1 MTCPWYYSPGE
12 KKADDRAA
20 KNPIFAQ
27 VSANAGTVSPRR
39 MTLGVATATLGV
51 YLLIAVLAYF
61 VSYTQD
67 VAALEGAPE
76 AVPLHNPTG
85 WIGAYSAH
93 LLIYRGFGWI
103 GILLP
108 IALTYMGISWVRG
121 RPVKRLYLL
130 AGLGILY
137 FFSTLG
143 GVLAQMGV
151 VEDLLWCGVIG
162 AAFADFLALYVGK
175 VGLILSWL
183 LLIGGA
189 GYFFWRFW
197 KSRTQQAPAVPE
209 AEPVFT
215 RSEASGEVS
224 EENLSVQAPE
234 SQSFFTIRPLQE
246 ESYETPYEADGDPS
260 SSVPELQPD
269 IATSQTL
276 ALHPAEAHTRISEAS
291 RAEVAVHSQISPSG
305 SPITKTESIQP
316 HSSES
321 SSPHLPL
328 KPTASPFDSQWIFP
342 PLTLLD
348 IHETRGIPLPT
359 ETELEAHKNQIVE
372 SLSHYGITITRI
384 TATVGPTVTLFEIV
398 PAPGIRISRIR
409 SLEDDIALSLA
420 ALGIRIIAPLPGK
433 GTIGIEVPHR
443 NPQTVSLRGILA
455 SRAFQEGKG
464 ALLLGLGKTISNEA
478 YVRDLAQMPHLLIA
492 GATGQ
497 GKSVSLNCMIL
508 SLIYRLSPY
517 QVRFLLIDP
526 KKVEMSL
533 YQHLARHYLVQIPTL
548 ASGIITEVEE
558 ALPAL
563 QSLVREME
571 LRYDLLK
578 EARVRN
584 IVEYNEAYSSGRLTH
599 LEGHR
604 YLPYIVLIIDELAD
618 LMMTAGKEVETPI
631 CRLAQLARA
640 VGIHLIVATQR
651 PSVNVITGLIKANFP
666 VRISFRVSS
675 GVDSRT
681 ILDVN
686 GAERL
691 IGRGDMLFSM
701 GTDMLR
707 LQSGYVGTAE
717 IERVVAFIEGQPR
730 VEPYILPEPPQPEKD
745 ETPEMEDEGTRD
757 PLFYE
762 AALLVVRS
770 QYGSTS
776 LLQRK
781 LGVGF
786 NRAGRLMDQLEK
798 AGIVGPARG
807 SKPREVLIQDEG
819 LLEAYR

>member
-1 MTCPWYYSPGE
+1 M
-12 KKADDRAA
+12 
-20 KNPIFAQ
+20 
-27 VSANAGTVSPRR
+27 AGSVSPRR
-39 MTLGVATATLGV
+39 MILGVATAVLGV
-51 YLLIAVLAYF
+51 YWLIAVLAYF
-61 VSYTQD
+61 ISYKED
-67 VAALEGAPE
+67 LAALEGAPS
-76 AVPLHNPTG
+76 AVLLHNPTG
-85 WIGAYSAH
+85 WIGARLAH
-93 LLIYRGFGWI
+93 LTIYRGFGWI
-103 GILLP
+103 GVLFPLL
-108 IALTYMGISWVRG
+108 LTYMGVRWVQG
-121 RPVKRLYLL
+121 RPVKKRYLHLSL
-130 AGLGILY
+130 AVLY

-143 GVLAQMGV
+143 GVLAQLGL
-151 VEDLLWCGVIG
+151 VEDLVWCGVVG
-162 AAFADFLALYVGK
+162 AAFADFLALYIGK
-175 VGLILSWL
+175 VGLLLTWL
-183 LLIGGA
+183 LLIGGGA
-189 GYFFWRFW
+189 YILWRW
-197 KSRTQQAPAVPE
+197 WQKRSGRAMATDSLPE
-209 AEPVFT
+209 QEAFEMKNVDEPPVMT
-215 RSEASGEVS
+215 
-224 EENLSVQAPE
+224 PE
-234 SQSFFTIRPLQE
+234 PDFFFTIRPLSE
-246 ESYETPYEADGDPS
+246 EPPLS
-260 SSVPELQPD
+260 SFPLSDEEH
-269 IATSQTL
+269 ATSPSASEFPPLVETSASETEAGEALSHSGETTFPAQSSNSSDSGHRSAMPLPLSQEAPQPLSQKETL
-276 ALHPAEAHTRISEAS
+276 SGPG
-291 RAEVAVHSQISPSG
+291 VAVKPPVPTG
-305 SPITKTESIQP
+305 SW
-316 HSSES
+316 
-321 SSPHLPL
+321 
-328 KPTASPFDSQWIFP
+328 FFP

-348 IHETRGIPLPT
+348 THENRSMPLPT
-359 ETELEAHKNQIVE
+359 EAELQAYKNQIVE
-372 SLSHYGITITRI
+372 TLSHYGISIVRI

-433 GTIGIEVPHR
+433 GTIGIEVPHKH
-443 NPQTVSLRGILA
+443 PQTVSLRGILA
-455 SRAFQEGKG
+455 SKAFQEGQG

-478 YVRDLAQMPHLLIA
+478 YVKDLAQMPHLLIA

-497 GKSVSLNCMIL
+497 GKSVALNCMIL
-508 SLIYRLSPY
+508 SLLYRRSPHE
-517 QVRFLLIDP
+517 VRFLLIDP

-533 YQHLARHYLVQIPTL
+533 YQHLSKHYLVQIPTL
-548 ASGIITEVEE
+548 SAGIITEVEE

-563 QSLVREME
+563 QSLVLEME

-584 IVEYNEAYSSGRLTH
+584 ITEYNEAYLSGRLNH

-640 VGIHLIVATQR
+640 VGIHLIIATQR

-666 VRISFRVSS
+666 VRMSFRVSS

-701 GTDMLR
+701 GTEMLR
-707 LQSGYVGTAE
+707 LQSGFVNTTE
-717 IERVVAFIEGQPR
+717 IERVVAFIEDQPP
-730 VEPYILPEPPQPEKD
+730 VEPYILPEPPRPEK
-745 ETPEMEDEGTRD
+745 EESASMPEDGERD

-770 QYGSTS
+770 GYGSTS

-781 LGVGF
+781 LGIGF

-807 SKPREVLIQDEG
+807 SKPREVLIQDES

>member
-1 MTCPWYYSPGE
+1 
-12 KKADDRAA
+12 
-20 KNPIFAQ
+20 
-27 VSANAGTVSPRR
+27 
-39 MTLGVATATLGV
+39 MTLGVAVATFGV
-51 YLLIAVLAYF
+51 YLLIAVVAYF

-67 VAALEGAPE
+67 LAALEGAPG

-85 WIGAYSAH
+85 WVGARLAH
-93 LLIYRGFGWI
+93 LLTYRGFGWI
-103 GILLP
+103 GILFP

-121 RPVKRLYLL
+121 RPVKRRYLL
-130 AGLGILY
+130 TGLLALY

-143 GVLAQMGV
+143 GVLAQAGW
-151 VEDLLWCGVIG
+151 VEDLIWCGVIG
-162 AAFADFLALYVGK
+162 AAFADVLALYIGK
-175 VGLILSWL
+175 VGLLLSWIL
-183 LLIGGA
+183 LVGGLA
-189 GYFFWRFW
+189 YYLWRAW
-197 KSRTQQAPAVPE
+197 KQRRQQSRPDTDIQTPTTSPE
-209 AEPVFT
+209 ASSDEPLT
-215 RSEASGEVS
+215 APHSGALE
-224 EENLSVQAPE
+224 PDF
-234 SQSFFTIRPLQE
+234 FFTIRPLQE
-246 ESYETPYEADGDPS
+246 DLHEPSIDETHAPHPPLKTTTDAEIPSFSVERDETPEAIPEAEISSPS
-260 SSVPELQPD
+260 SPPAAAFTGSGPLTSV
-269 IATSQTL
+269 QTL
-276 ALHPAEAHTRISEAS
+276 PPRTTETP
-291 RAEVAVHSQISPSG
+291 PS
-305 SPITKTESIQP
+305 S
-316 HSSES
+316 
-321 SSPHLPL
+321 
-328 KPTASPFDSQWIFP
+328 ASPKPHPPALTHQWIFP

-348 IHETRGIPLPT
+348 IHENRGIPLPT
-359 ETELEAHKNQIVE
+359 DTELEAHKNQIVE
-372 SLSHYGITITRI
+372 TLSHYGISITRI

-433 GTIGIEVPHR
+433 GTIGIEVPHKH
-443 NPQTVSLRGILA
+443 PQTVSLRGILA
-455 SRAFQEGKG
+455 SKAFQEGQG
-464 ALLLGLGKTISNEA
+464 PLLLGLGKTISNEA

-508 SLIYRLSPY
+508 SLLYRRSPH

-533 YQHLARHYLVQIPTL
+533 YQHLEKHYLVKIPTL
-548 ASGIITEVEE
+548 SSGIITEVEE

-563 QSLVREME
+563 QSLVLEME

-584 IVEYNEAYSSGRLTH
+584 IIEYNEAYLSGKLNS

-701 GTDMLR
+701 GTEMLR
-707 LQSGYVGTAE
+707 LQSGFVSTAE
-717 IERVVAFIEGQPR
+717 IERVVAFIEEQPA
-730 VEPYILPEPPQPEKD
+730 VEPYVLPEPPRPEKD
-745 ETPEMEDEGTRD
+745 EPSAPEEEGERD

-781 LGVGF
+781 LGIGF

-798 AGIVGPARG
+798 AGIVGAARG
-807 SKPREVLIQDEG
+807 SKPREVLIQDES

>member
-1 MTCPWYYSPGE
+1 
-12 KKADDRAA
+12 
-20 KNPIFAQ
+20 
-27 VSANAGTVSPRR
+27 
-39 MTLGVATATLGV
+39 MTLGVVVATFGV
-51 YLLIAVLAYF
+51 YLLIAVIAYF

-67 VAALEGAPE
+67 LAALEGAPG

-85 WIGAYSAH
+85 WMGARLAH

-103 GILLP
+103 GILFPLV
-108 IALTYMGISWVRG
+108 LTYMGISWGRG

-130 AGLGILY
+130 AGLIALY
-137 FFSTLG
+137 FFATLG
-143 GVLAQMGV
+143 GVLAQIGL
-151 VEDLLWCGVIG
+151 VEDLIWCGVIG
-162 AAFADFLALYVGK
+162 AAFADVLALYIGK
-175 VGLILSWL
+175 VGLLLSWIL
-183 LLIGGA
+183 LVGGLI
-189 GYFFWRFW
+189 YFLWRSW
-197 KSRTQQAPAVPE
+197 KQRLQQSRSDTEIETPSTSPE
-209 AEPVFT
+209 ISSEDPLT
-215 RSEASGEVS
+215 DPHSEA
-224 EENLSVQAPE
+224 PE
-234 SQSFFTIRPLQE
+234 PDFFFTIRPLQE
-246 ESYETPYEADGDPS
+246 ASYAASPDEDHAAPPPLETTAQKEPPSFSIERDGHSDAAPEAEVSSPS
-260 SSVPELQPD
+260 SLPAPAL
-269 IATSQTL
+269 TSTGLLMPVQTL
-276 ALHPAEAHTRISEAS
+276 PPRATEIPPSPVSTKPHP
-291 RAEVAVHSQISPSG
+291 
-305 SPITKTESIQP
+305 
-316 HSSES
+316 
-321 SSPHLPL
+321 
-328 KPTASPFDSQWIFP
+328 PTPTHQWMFP

-348 IHETRGIPLPT
+348 IHENRGIPLPT
-359 ETELEAHKNQIVE
+359 DAELEAHKNQIVE
-372 SLSHYGITITRI
+372 TLSHYGISVTRI

-433 GTIGIEVPHR
+433 GTIGIEVPHKH
-443 NPQTVSLRGILA
+443 PQTVSLRGILA
-455 SRAFQEGKG
+455 SKAFQEGQG
-464 ALLLGLGKTISNEA
+464 PLLLGLGKTISNEA

-508 SLIYRLSPY
+508 SLLYRCAPH

-533 YQHLARHYLVQIPTL
+533 YQHLEKHYLVKIPTL
-548 ASGIITEVEE
+548 SSGIITEVEE

-563 QSLVREME
+563 QSLVLEME

-584 IVEYNEAYSSGRLTH
+584 ITEYNEAFLSGKLNS

-604 YLPYIVLIIDELAD
+604 YMPYIVLIIDELAD

-640 VGIHLIVATQR
+640 VGIHLIIATQR

-701 GTDMLR
+701 GTEMLR
-707 LQSGYVGTAE
+707 LQSGFVSTAE
-717 IERVVAFIEGQPR
+717 IERVVAFIENQSA
-730 VEPYILPEPPQPEKD
+730 VEPYVLPEPPRAEK
-745 ETPEMEDEGTRD
+745 EEPSELEGEEERD

-781 LGVGF
+781 LGIGF

-798 AGIVGPARG
+798 AGIVGAARG
-807 SKPREVLIQDEG
+807 SKPREVLIQDES

>member
-1 MTCPWYYSPGE
+1 
-12 KKADDRAA
+12 
-20 KNPIFAQ
+20 
-27 VSANAGTVSPRR
+27 
-39 MTLGVATATLGV
+39 MTLGVAIATSGV

-67 VAALEGAPE
+67 VAALEGAPG

-85 WIGAYSAH
+85 WMGAYLAH
-93 LLIYRGFGWI
+93 LLVYRGFGWI
-103 GILLP
+103 GIIFP
-108 IALTYMGISWVRG
+108 VTLTYMGINWVRG
-121 RPVKRLYLL
+121 RPVKSLYLL
-130 AGLGILY
+130 TGLMALY

-143 GVLAQMGV
+143 GVLAQVGLV
-151 VEDLLWCGVIG
+151 DDLIWCGVIG
-162 AAFADFLALYVGK
+162 AAFADVLALYIGK
-175 VGLILSWL
+175 VGLMLSWL
-183 LLIGGA
+183 LLIGGFT
-189 GYFFWRFW
+189 YYLWRSW
-197 KSRTQQAPAVPE
+197 KNRLPKSRSDIETETPSLSSEFSLEESLKDQHPE
-209 AEPVFT
+209 TAEPDF
-215 RSEASGEVS
+215 
-224 EENLSVQAPE
+224 
-234 SQSFFTIRPLQE
+234 FFTIRPLPEDPYAPSPDEAQTSPPPLETTTHE
-246 ESYETPYEADGDPS
+246 EPASLSIESDDRNDSFSIISEGEVSSASPLKTGAPVTPAQTLPHRAPETPTFSVKTKPDPS
-260 SSVPELQPD
+260 
-269 IATSQTL
+269 
-276 ALHPAEAHTRISEAS
+276 ALLH
-291 RAEVAVHSQISPSG
+291 
-305 SPITKTESIQP
+305 
-316 HSSES
+316 
-321 SSPHLPL
+321 
-328 KPTASPFDSQWIFP
+328 QWIFP

-348 IHETRGIPLPT
+348 IHEARGIPLPT
-359 ETELEAHKNQIVE
+359 DAELEAHKNQIVE
-372 SLSHYGITITRI
+372 TLSHYGISITRI

-433 GTIGIEVPHR
+433 GTIGIEVPHKH
-443 NPQTVSLRGILA
+443 PQTVSLRGILA
-455 SRAFQEGKG
+455 SKAFQEGQG
-464 ALLLGLGKTISNEA
+464 PLLLGLGKTISNEA

-508 SLIYRLSPY
+508 SLLYRRSPH

-533 YQHLARHYLVQIPTL
+533 YQHLEKHYLVKIPTL
-548 ASGIITEVEE
+548 SSGIITEVEE

-563 QSLVREME
+563 QSLVLEME

-584 IVEYNEAYSSGRLTH
+584 ITEYNEAYLSGKLDK

-701 GTDMLR
+701 GTEMLR
-707 LQSGYVGTAE
+707 LQSGFVSTAE
-717 IERVVAFIEGQPR
+717 IERVVAFIEEQPA
-730 VEPYILPEPPQPEKD
+730 VEPYVLPEPPRSEKD
-745 ETPEMEDEGTRD
+745 EAPDLEEEGERD

-781 LGVGF
+781 LGIGF

-798 AGIVGPARG
+798 AGIVGSARG
-807 SKPREVLIQDEG
+807 SKPREVLIQDET

>member
-1 MTCPWYYSPGE
+1 
-12 KKADDRAA
+12 
-20 KNPIFAQ
+20 
-27 VSANAGTVSPRR
+27 
-39 MTLGVATATLGV
+39 
-51 YLLIAVLAYF
+51 
-61 VSYTQD
+61 
-67 VAALEGAPE
+67 
-76 AVPLHNPTG
+76 
-85 WIGAYSAH
+85 
-93 LLIYRGFGWI
+93 
-103 GILLP
+103 
-108 IALTYMGISWVRG
+108 
-121 RPVKRLYLL
+121 
-130 AGLGILY
+130 
-137 FFSTLG
+137 
-143 GVLAQMGV
+143 
-151 VEDLLWCGVIG
+151 
-162 AAFADFLALYVGK
+162 
-175 VGLILSWL
+175 
-183 LLIGGA
+183 
-189 GYFFWRFW
+189 
-197 KSRTQQAPAVPE
+197 
-209 AEPVFT
+209 
-215 RSEASGEVS
+215 
-224 EENLSVQAPE
+224 
-234 SQSFFTIRPLQE
+234 
-246 ESYETPYEADGDPS
+246 
-260 SSVPELQPD
+260 
-269 IATSQTL
+269 
-276 ALHPAEAHTRISEAS
+276 
-291 RAEVAVHSQISPSG
+291 
-305 SPITKTESIQP
+305 
-316 HSSES
+316 
-321 SSPHLPL
+321 
-328 KPTASPFDSQWIFP
+328 
-342 PLTLLD
+342 LD
-348 IHETRGIPLPT
+348 IHETRSAALPT
-359 ETELEAHKNQIVE
+359 EAELEAHKNQIVE
-372 SLSHYGITITRI
+372 TLSHYGISITRI

-433 GTIGIEVPHR
+433 GTIGIEVPHKH
-443 NPQTVSLRGILA
+443 PQTVSLRGILA
-455 SRAFQEGKG
+455 SKAFQEGQG
-464 ALLLGLGKTISNEA
+464 ALLLGLGKTISNEP
-478 YVRDLAQMPHLLIA
+478 YIRDLAQMPHLLIA

-497 GKSVSLNCMIL
+497 GKSVALNCMIL
-508 SLIYRLSPY
+508 SLLYRRSPY
-517 QVRFLLIDP
+517 EVRFLLIDP

-533 YQHLARHYLVQIPTL
+533 YQHLAKHYLVQIPTL
-548 ASGIITEVEE
+548 SSGIITEVEE

-563 QSLVREME
+563 QSLVLEME

-584 IVEYNEAYSSGRLTH
+584 ITEYNEAYLSGRLAQ

-691 IGRGDMLFSM
+691 MGRGDMLFSM
-701 GTDMLR
+701 GTEMLR
-707 LQSGYVGTAE
+707 LQSGFVSTAE
-717 IERVVAFIEGQPR
+717 IERVVAFIENQPG
-730 VEPYILPEPPQPEKD
+730 VEPYILPEPPRPEK
-745 ETPEMEDEGTRD
+745 EEAPSAEEDGERD

-807 SKPREVLIQDEG
+807 SKPREVLIQDES

>member
-1 MTCPWYYSPGE
+1 
-12 KKADDRAA
+12 
-20 KNPIFAQ
+20 
-27 VSANAGTVSPRR
+27 
-39 MTLGVATATLGV
+39 MTLGVVTATFGV

-61 VSYTQD
+61 VSYTED
-67 VAALEGAPE
+67 VAALEGAPS

-85 WIGAYSAH
+85 WIGARLAH
-93 LLIYRGFGWI
+93 WLVYRGFGWI
-103 GILLP
+103 GVLFPLL
-108 IALTYMGISWVRG
+108 LTYMGIRWVQG
-121 RPVKRLYLL
+121 RPVKRVYLL
-130 AGLGILY
+130 FGLAALY

-143 GVLAQMGV
+143 AVLAQIGL
-151 VEDLLWCGVIG
+151 VEDLLWCGVVG
-162 AAFADFLALYVGK
+162 AAFADLLVLYIGK
-175 VGLILSWL
+175 VGLLLSWGL
-183 LLIGGA
+183 LVGGV
-189 GYFFWRFW
+189 GYFFWRLR
-197 KSRTQQAPAVPE
+197 KRQAQVMAPAPE
-209 AEPVFT
+209 PAPDAPLAESLAEEPTSEAAEPNF
-215 RSEASGEVS
+215 
-224 EENLSVQAPE
+224 
-234 SQSFFTIRPLQE
+234 FFTIRPLAEPVHETAASDAGETWSASAQPS
-246 ESYETPYEADGDPS
+246 ESISFLADKESAASAQPLASISLPADKEGA
-260 SSVPELQPD
+260 VPDEGG
-269 IATSQTL
+269 
-276 ALHPAEAHTRISEAS
+276 PAPIST
-291 RAEVAVHSQISPSG
+291 SPSE
-305 SPITKTESIQP
+305 SPQAEPLRSSFSPPRSSQP
-316 HSSES
+316 
-321 SSPHLPL
+321 LPL
-328 KPTASPFDSQWIFP
+328 QNPLPSPLSSAPSARAPLQQWIFP
-342 PLTLLD
+342 PITLLD
-348 IHETRGIPLPT
+348 IHETRSAALPT
-359 ETELEAHKNQIVE
+359 EAELEAHKNQIVDT
-372 SLSHYGITITRI
+372 LSHYGISITRI

-433 GTIGIEVPHR
+433 GTIGIEVPHKH
-443 NPQTVSLRGILA
+443 PQTVSLRGILA
-455 SRAFQEGKG
+455 SKAFQEGQG

-478 YVRDLAQMPHLLIA
+478 YIRDLAQMPHLLIA

-497 GKSVSLNCMIL
+497 GKSVALNCMIL
-508 SLIYRLSPY
+508 SLLYRRSPHE
-517 QVRFLLIDP
+517 VRFLLIDP

-533 YQHLARHYLVQIPTL
+533 YQHLAKHYLVQIPTL
-548 ASGIITEVEE
+548 PSGIITEVEE

-563 QSLVREME
+563 QSLVLEME

-584 IVEYNEAYSSGRLTH
+584 ITEYNEAYLSGRLAQM
-599 LEGHR
+599 EGHR

-691 IGRGDMLFSM
+691 MGRGDMLFSM
-701 GTDMLR
+701 GTEMLR
-707 LQSGYVGTAE
+707 LQSGFVSTAE
-717 IERVVAFIEGQPR
+717 IERVVAFIENQPA
-730 VEPYILPEPPQPEKD
+730 VEPYILPEPPRPEK
-745 ETPEMEDEGTRD
+745 EEAPSAEEDGERD

-807 SKPREVLIQDEG
+807 SKPREVLIQDES

>member
-1 MTCPWYYSPGE
+1 
-12 KKADDRAA
+12 
-20 KNPIFAQ
+20 
-27 VSANAGTVSPRR
+27 
-39 MTLGVATATLGV
+39 MTLGVATAVLGV
-51 YLLIAVLAYF
+51 YWLIAVLAYF
-61 VSYTQD
+61 VSYTED
-67 VAALEGAPE
+67 LAALEGASS

-85 WIGAYSAH
+85 WIGARLAH
-93 LLIYRGFGWI
+93 LTIYRGFGWI
-103 GILLP
+103 GVLFPVL
-108 IALTYMGISWVRG
+108 LTYMGVRWVQG

-130 AGLGILY
+130 VSLAALY

-143 GVLAQMGV
+143 GVLAQLGL
-151 VEDLLWCGVIG
+151 VEDLIWCGVVG
-162 AAFADFLALYVGK
+162 AAFGDFLALYIGK
-175 VGLILSWL
+175 VGLLLSWL
-183 LLIGGA
+183 LLVGGA
-189 GYFFWRFW
+189 GYGLGRLW
-197 KSRTQQAPAVPE
+197 KKRLPTATPMAAPPEQDDFERAVRVEEPE
-209 AEPVFT
+209 EALATTPKAEV
-215 RSEASGEVS
+215 
-224 EENLSVQAPE
+224 
-234 SQSFFTIRPLQE
+234 FFTIRPLTEAADSPPSPRSDE
-246 ESYETPYEADGDPS
+246 ESPSFSPPTPGITPASETPAIEEGEAAITEEVVLPARA
-260 SSVPELQPD
+260 SVPSDDESHSANPLQPLQE
-269 IATSQTL
+269 THQPLSQKE
-276 ALHPAEAHTRISEAS
+276 ALSLPH
-291 RAEVAVHSQISPSG
+291 RAV
-305 SPITKTESIQP
+305 
-316 HSSES
+316 
-321 SSPHLPL
+321 
-328 KPTASPFDSQWIFP
+328 KPTISTDSWIFP

-348 IHETRGIPLPT
+348 AHENRSVPLPT
-359 ETELEAHKNQIVE
+359 EAELQAYKNQIVE
-372 SLSHYGITITRI
+372 TLSHYGISIVRI

-433 GTIGIEVPHR
+433 GTIGIEVPHKH
-443 NPQTVSLRGILA
+443 PQTVSLRGILA
-455 SRAFQEGKG
+455 SRAFQEGQG
-464 ALLLGLGKTISNEA
+464 PLLLALGKTISNEA
-478 YVRDLAQMPHLLIA
+478 YVKDLSQMPHLLIA

-497 GKSVSLNCMIL
+497 GKSVALNCMIV
-508 SLIYRLSPY
+508 SLLYRRSPHE
-517 QVRFLLIDP
+517 VRFLLIDP

-533 YQHLARHYLVQIPTL
+533 YQHLSKHYLVQIPTL
-548 ASGIITEVEE
+548 SAGIITEVEE

-563 QSLVREME
+563 QSLVLEME

-578 EARVRN
+578 EARVRS
-584 IVEYNEAYSSGRLTH
+584 ITEYNEAYLAGRLSH

-640 VGIHLIVATQR
+640 VGIHLLVATQR

-666 VRISFRVSS
+666 VRMSFRVSS

-681 ILDVN
+681 ILDMN

-701 GTDMLR
+701 GTETLR
-707 LQSGYVGTAE
+707 LQSGFISTAE
-717 IERVVAFIEGQPR
+717 IEGVVAFIEDQSP
-730 VEPYILPEPPQPEKD
+730 VEPYVLPEPPRPEK
-745 ETPEMEDEGTRD
+745 EESPAIEEDGERD

-770 QYGSTS
+770 GYGSTS

-807 SKPREVLIQDEG
+807 SKPREVLIQDES